1 MRLFSIALGMA
12 AAIAL
17 SPVPAL
23 ALNVTDK
30 DPPAEQSGD
39 TAVPMPTLSDDMRPA
54 VDDGSVE
61 FLSDLDRLPEPV
73 RRIREKILDACRR
86 GDIEALRALMGSGD
100 NLTQLSFAQKTEDPI
115 EYLKSIS
122 GDGEGYEILAILAE
136 VLEEDYVR
144 LDAGTSQELYVWPYF
159 FAHPLDELD
168 GPQRVRLFRLVTGG
182 DYETM
187 LQFGGY
193 NFFRAGFTPD
203 GRWAF
208 FVAGD

>member
-1 MRLFSIALGMA
+1 
-12 AAIAL
+12 
-17 SPVPAL
+17 
-23 ALNVTDK
+23 
-30 DPPAEQSGD
+30 
-39 TAVPMPTLSDDMRPA
+39 LSDDMRPA

-144 LDAGTSQELYVWPYF
+144 LDAGTS
-159 FAHPLDELD
+159 
-168 GPQRVRLFRLVTGG
+168 
-182 DYETM
+182 
-187 LQFGGY
+187 
-193 NFFRAGFTPD
+193 
-203 GRWAF
+203 
-208 FVAGD
+208 